1 MLIELK
7 RCEGLIEMR
16 RRAAA
21 DEHGVDA
28 RLMQSPRQREMRLR
42 MPAALRD
49 GFESRESLIRRF
61 MKIDVLMPRNDFE
74 A

>member
-1 MLIELK
+1 
-7 RCEGLIEMR
+7 MR
-16 RRAAA
+16 GRATA

-28 RLMQSPRQREMRLR
+28 RLMQSPRQREKGLR
-42 MPAALRD
+42 VAGTLRD
-49 GFESRESLIRRF
+49 GFEPRKALIRRV